1 MQTVAKNIM
10 LSLVLGLML
19 FTSVNLGAQSTFGI
33 RGGLNASNIS
43 FDKLSE
49 RGERIGYHVGVF
61 ADVPVVPNFFSLQP
75 ELSYSV
81 KGTAYD
87 VLNERQS
94 LNMDYIDF
102 HLPVAFKLST
112 IDLQVGPFASYL
124 ISKPDFTVFDE
135 NRVVVDAFN
144 AFDAGLTA
152 GLSFN
157 FNKVLLGIR
166 YNQGFINV
174 SKDNAEALLGKGKN
188 AVGQVSL
195 GYRF

>member
-1 MQTVAKNIM
+1 M
-10 LSLVLGLML
+10 
-19 FTSVNLGAQSTFGI
+19 
-33 RGGLNASNIS
+33 
-43 FDKLSE
+43 
-49 RGERIGYHVGVF
+49 
-61 ADVPVVPNFFSLQP
+61 
-75 ELSYSV
+75 SYV
-81 KGTAYD
+81 
-87 VLNERQS
+87 
-94 LNMDYIDF
+94 DF

-112 IDLQVGPFASYL
+112 VDLQVGPFASYL

-144 AFDAGLTA
+144 AFDAGLGA
-152 GLSFN
+152 GLNFN

-174 SKDNAEALLGKGKN
+174 SKDNAETLLGKGKN